1 MRFIKWRLLLRR
13 VRRWLVATLK
23 PGQRLSLRKTLLL
36 SLLIFLVSFSI
47 KSLVAVDLS
56 PVMHTA
62 AQPGGGMTTELDAR
76 AVSIAGGHG
85 LLFPDGHDP
94 SDTSLLA
101 YAPGY
106 PIFLSANYSALGRSY
121 FNVQFIQN
129 VVNSVAPVIIFLIAG
144 MLLGWRVGA
153 VAGFLASAS
162 HHFSYYSNLILPDSL
177 CALPILG
184 AVYCL
189 AIAERR
195 RWKPLLLYGL
205 AGVMIGASVWLRPN
219 ALAMAPFLGVFL
231 PAASHRFRQA
241 GARAGI
247 MTLAAVL
254 TFAPITIRNYL
265 LYGEL
270 VLVRIGVGIVL
281 WEGMA
286 EYGGGQFGAVVSDG
300 EVAQQEAL
308 LYNDPSYGNTWQTP
322 DGIKRD
328 RDRVRR
334 GLAVIREHP
343 VWFAGTVLRRM
354 GAMFD
359 YTAQAPL
366 VFRSS
371 DAQLR
376 EAGAEARREMEERAA
391 RRGRPLRSTE
401 EVSAGNILG
410 FGHSLSWARPA
421 LRALQRVAKETVL
434 LFILIGA
441 PIVFLVSGRRAAFL
455 LMVPLYYLLAQGLLH
470 TEFRYTL
477 PMHYFVFV
485 FAAATWVLIGAGIS
499 TAVKRVFMKNR
510 AYGAAEVRL

>member
-1 MRFIKWRLLLRR
+1 
-13 VRRWLVATLK
+13 
-23 PGQRLSLRKTLLL
+23 
-36 SLLIFLVSFSI
+36 
-47 KSLVAVDLS
+47 VDLS
-56 PVMHTA
+56 PVMHTP

-76 AVSIAGGHG
+76 AGSITDGHG
-85 LLFPDGHDP
+85 ILFPYNHDP
-94 SDTSLLA
+94 SDTSLLGQ
-101 YAPGY
+101 APGY
-106 PIFLSANYSALGRSY
+106 PIFLGAIYSTLGRSY

-129 VVNSVAPVIIFLIAG
+129 AINSVAPLMIFLIAG
-144 MLLGWRVGA
+144 LLLGSRVGV
-153 VAGFLASAS
+153 VAGFLAAAS

-189 AIAERR
+189 AIAEHR

-205 AGVMIGASVWLRPN
+205 AGVLIGASIWLRPN
-219 ALAMAPFLGVFL
+219 ALAMAPFLGLLLL
-231 PAASHRFRQA
+231 PTRRRFRQ
-241 GARAGI
+241 GGIRAAV

-254 TFAPITIRNYL
+254 TVAPITIRNYL

-286 EYGGGQFGAVVSDG
+286 EYGGGQFGAVVTDV

-308 LYNDPSYGNTWQTP
+308 LYNEPSYANSWQTP

-334 GLAVIREHP
+334 GLTVIREHP
-343 VWFAGTVLRRM
+343 VWFAGTVLQRM

-376 EAGAEARREMEERAA
+376 EAGAEARREMEGRAA

-401 EVSAGNILG
+401 DVSAGNILG
-410 FGHSLSWARPA
+410 FGYSLSWARPA

-434 LFILIGA
+434 LFVLIGA
-441 PIVFLVSGRRAAFL
+441 PIVFLVSGRRALFL
-455 LMVPLYYLLAQGLLH
+455 LMVPIYYLLAQGPLH

-477 PMHYFVFV
+477 PMQYFVFV

-499 TAVKRVFMKNR
+499 TAVKRVFMKNS
-510 AYGAAEVRL
+510 AYGGAEVRP